1 MPKLQDYSVT
11 LIIKSFYLKDF
22 SIKIILF
29 VNCKNQLKSL
39 KRYMYIMIRMHPPNH
54 VMYYMSMIMIFPE
67 VFNFLVLHNITFC
80 R

>member
-1 MPKLQDYSVT
+1 
-11 LIIKSFYLKDF
+11 
-22 SIKIILF
+22 
-29 VNCKNQLKSL
+29 
-39 KRYMYIMIRMHPPNH
+39 MYIMIRMHPPNH